1 MRLTAVSKVLDE
13 ADIIEAFVRHTAAFV
28 SHQIIL
34 DNGSC
39 DGTVEILKQLTGRR
53 ASPHTT
59 AERLPAVQREE
70 AQHRSLLP
78 RCPIRHPRLGAVPGR
93 R

>member
-1 MRLTAVSKVLDE
+1 MRLNAVSKVLDE

-28 SHQIIL
+28 SHLIIL

-39 DGTVEILKQLTGRR
+39 DGTVEILKQLRDEGLHLTLLQNDCRQFNEKKIN
-53 ASPHTT
+53 TV
-59 AERLPAVQREE
+59 LCYLAVQ
-70 AQHRSLLP
+70 LGP
-78 RCPIRHPRLGAVPGR
+78 PLGAVPGR

>member
-13 ADIIEAFVRHTAAFV
+13 TDIIEAFVRHTAAFV

-39 DGTVEILKQLTGRR
+39 DGTVEILKHLRTKGFTSHCCRTIAGSSTRR
-53 ASPHTT
+53 SSTPFSIT
-59 AERLPAVQREE
+59 
-70 AQHRSLLP
+70 SLSN
-78 RCPIRHPRLGAVPGR
+78 
-93 R
+93 